1 MPWAEKIRGGLE
13 VGLRYGAVFSRRYLC
28 LPWKVVKY
36 LGFEKIFGRL
46 LDIQKRLPQIFDHG
60 KVR

>member
-46 LDIQKRLPQIFDHG
+46 LDIQK
-60 KVR
+60 